1 MGVKDKNENLK
12 WALLFDGVQTTSGNY
27 ITRYNAWMPVREGN
41 DIVWYYLDNEGL
53 TYTNTWL
60 HTRCADANN
69 KASDKHGYF
78 ILTEVAGYKQDG
90 FETAAADGTIQ
101 MIKRAA

>member
-1 MGVKDKNENLK
+1 MKDSHTLIRGYIQ
-12 WALLFDGVQTTSGNY
+12 DVQMQIIKLQINMV
-27 ITRYNAWMPVREGN
+27 I
-41 DIVWYYLDNEGL
+41 
-53 TYTNTWL
+53 
-60 HTRCADANN
+60 
-69 KASDKHGYF
+69 F